1 MARWLNWLERP
12 VHTREVE
19 SSSLS
24 LATTKTSEISEVFS
38 YKKMKRWLNRLERPV
53 HTREVESYP
62 ARSAGCRPARDSS
75 LSLAT
80 YARVSVYCSE
90 TLFLGIESL
99 ILDFMPNENFCVGK
113 DMVFFLSFAQ
123 FLLLKEGDYLRFE
136 EITAK
141 SFS

>member
-24 LATTKTSEISEVFS
+24 LATTKTSEISEVFLFYETS
-38 YKKMKRWLNRLERPV
+38 P
-53 HTREVESYP
+53 
-62 ARSAGCRPARDSS
+62 S
-75 LSLAT
+75 LLT
-80 YARVSVYCSE
+80 QEQSE
-90 TLFLGIESL
+90 LDILGIESL

-113 DMVFFLSFAQ
+113 DMEIFLSFAR
-123 FLLLKEGDYLRFE
+123 FLLRKGGDYLRFE
-136 EITAK
+136 EISAK